1 MILAWRACGPSLL
14 DSPALNPR
22 PSKTMEHQEREKLR
36 EEALTLFT
44 KALQLSKKAS
54 FTDPDR
60 ATAGDAIGTLAAQ
73 YVRWN
78 CEDAFEIAYNV
89 LEECNMHNLC
99 KDLSEA
105 WKADQVKT
113 FTNVWTGQPVQRP
126 KTQAEHDAEA
136 NFKNYLNQ
144 IK

>member
-1 MILAWRACGPSLL
+1 
-14 DSPALNPR
+14 
-22 PSKTMEHQEREKLR
+22 MEHQEREKLR
-36 EEALTLFT
+36 QEALTLFT
-44 KALQLSKKAS
+44 KALQLSKQAS

-78 CEDAFEIAYNV
+78 CDDAYEIAYNV
-89 LEECNMHNLC
+89 LEECNLHDLC

-113 FTNVWTGQPVQRP
+113 FTNVWTGQPVQRQV
-126 KTQAEHDAEA
+126 K
-136 NFKNYLNQ
+136 
-144 IK
+144 

>member
-1 MILAWRACGPSLL
+1 MILAWRAYGPSLL
-14 DSPALNPR
+14 DSPAFNPTTKG
-22 PSKTMEHQEREKLR
+22 KTMEHQEREKLR
-36 EEALTLFT
+36 QEALTLFT
-44 KALQLSKKAS
+44 KALQLSKQAS

-78 CEDAFEIAYNV
+78 CEDAYDIAYNV
-89 LEECNMHNLC
+89 LEECNMHDLC

-105 WKADQVKT
+105 WKAGQVKT
-113 FTNVWTGQPVQRP
+113 FTNVWTGRPVRQIYPQR
-126 KTQAEHDAEA
+126 K
-136 NFKNYLNQ
+136 

>member
-1 MILAWRACGPSLL
+1 
-14 DSPALNPR
+14 
-22 PSKTMEHQEREKLR
+22 MEHQEFNYFPESVTREKLR
-36 EEALTLFT
+36 EEALTLFA
-44 KALQLSKKAS
+44 KALQLSTQAS

-60 ATAGDAIGTLAAQ
+60 ATAGDAIGTLAAH

-89 LEECNMHNLC
+89 LEECNMHDLC

-126 KTQAEHDAEA
+126 IQ
-136 NFKNYLNQ
+136 
-144 IK
+144 

>member
-1 MILAWRACGPSLL
+1 
-14 DSPALNPR
+14 
-22 PSKTMEHQEREKLR
+22 MEHQEREKLKK
-36 EEALTLFT
+36 EALMLFA

-60 ATAGDAIGTLAAQ
+60 ATAGDAIGNLAAQ

-78 CEDAFEIAYNV
+78 CEDAYEIAYNV
-89 LEECNMHNLC
+89 LEECNMHDLC
-99 KDLSEA
+99 KDLSAA

-113 FTNVWTGQPVQRP
+113 FTNVWTGQRVRS
-126 KTQAEHDAEA
+126 
-136 NFKNYLNQ
+136 Q